1 MERLQRKLEFAKH
14 KEPPT
19 PLPLGSEILE
29 DTLYLYGVDYMST
42 FDIKAYLER
51 YTLSGSDKDILEVKW
66 INDSSCTINFENA
79 ELAAKALKEQAL
91 TSSMQ
96 EQQHENLQLHIGQVV
111 VDGSTGEVDPRNFDP
126 LLGWREAL
134 GY

>member
-1 MERLQRKLEFAKH
+1 
-14 KEPPT
+14 
-19 PLPLGSEILE
+19 
-29 DTLYLYGVDYMST
+29 
-42 FDIKAYLER
+42 
-51 YTLSGSDKDILEVKW
+51 
-66 INDSSCTINFENA
+66 
-79 ELAAKALKEQAL
+79 
-91 TSSMQ
+91 MQ